1 MPLYTNRIDVTL
13 TTEQSAA
20 VGAAVQALQDALPFV
35 VSVGSTERKHLFK
48 LGAGSEAFAQ
58 QAHAIASEN
67 TEILPIGLNVT
78 DLDRDA
84 ALRDLLLP
92 VEQQLSTLLTKIR
105 DTRMLAG
112 ADLMQGAMVVYR
124 ALKAHGNG
132 AGMGVLQQQLGQRFD
147 RPARTTETPE
157 ETNGTPA
164 GEA

>member
-1 MPLYTNRIDVTL
+1 MAHYTNRIDVSL
-13 TTEQSAA
+13 TPEQSAA
-20 VGAAVQALQDALPFV
+20 VGVALQALLDALPFV

-48 LGAGSEAFAQ
+48 LGAGSEAFVQ
-58 QAHAIASEN
+58 QAHAIAREN
-67 TEILPIGLNVT
+67 TEIIPGGLNVA

-84 ALRDLLLP
+84 AVRDLLLP

-112 ADLMQGAMVVYR
+112 ADLMQGAMIVYR

-132 AGMGVLQQQLGQRFD
+132 AGMNTLQQQLGQRFD
-147 RPARTTETPE
+147 RPGRTPE
-157 ETNGTPA
+157 VPEEPTGTPA